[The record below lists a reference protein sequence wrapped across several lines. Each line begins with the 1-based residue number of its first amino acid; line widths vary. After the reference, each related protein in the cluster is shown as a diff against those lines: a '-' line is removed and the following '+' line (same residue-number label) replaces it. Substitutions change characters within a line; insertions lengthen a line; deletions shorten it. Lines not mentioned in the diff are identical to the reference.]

1 MSVPLDR
8 LYNHL
13 DGLCNHDA
21 LIYRFFPHGSKKLEH
36 LQPLYDFSQR
46 GWQYQIKTP
55 GMLCH
60 DQEPLMFDQYSE
72 HDMLNYFV
80 NHHPAILD
88 DTEAVNR
95 IKTLINAQ
103 HLRSVIST
111 RHGIYDTTL
120 LLHSEKHSE
129 NLARYE
135 QVGFVGVYWWAHAAI
150 AIDWYRYAQH
160 DLGLAVDFDNICQDF
175 LVYNRAW
182 SGTREYRL
190 KFTELI
196 VDANLQ
202 SICCMKFASQCDNQH
217 YTMFDFKNSKLAIS
231 RCDLETHFE
240 SCIVDATASADYHTP
255 DYAHTAIE
263 VVLETLFDDTRWHLT
278 EKSLRPI
285 ACGRPFILAATPGS
299 LAYLRSYGFE
309 TFGNL
314 IDESYDQ
321 IIDPVERLQCI
332 TAEMSRIS
340 KLPQKQKLQLWQS
353 LYEIADRNKQLFFS
367 DAWQQQIFDEF
378 VDNFNQSISIMEQ
391 HKTGQH
397 WLKFRDAWTACPEK
411 FKLAD
416 SVILESMLHQQE
428 IQQLLNCP

>member
-21 LIYRFFPHGSKKLEH
+21 LIYRFYPHGSKKLDD
-36 LQPLYDFSQR
+36 LLPLYDFTQR
-46 GWQYQIKTP
+46 GWQYQIGTP

-60 DQEPLMFDQYSE
+60 DQEPLMFDQYSD
-72 HDMLNYFV
+72 HDMLNCFAHYR
-80 NHHPAILD
+80 PAILD
-88 DTEAVNR
+88 DVDAVAR
-95 IKTLINAQ
+95 IKILINSQ
-103 HLRSVIST
+103 HLRSVT
-111 RHGIYDTTL
+111 VARHGIYDTTL
-120 LLHSEKHSE
+120 LLHSEKRSE
-129 NLARYE
+129 NLALYE
-135 QVGFVGVYWWAHAAI
+135 QAGFVGVYWWAHAAI
-150 AIDWYRYAQH
+150 AVDWYRYAKH
-160 DLGLAVDFDNICQDF
+160 DSGLAFNFDNIHQDF

-196 VDANLQ
+196 VNEDLQ
-202 SICCMKFASQCDNQH
+202 SACHMKFTSHCDDQH
-217 YTMFDFKNSKLAIS
+217 YSMFNFKNPKLAIS
-231 RCDLETHFE
+231 RWDLETYFDP
-240 SCIVDATASADYHTP
+240 CTVDASASADYQTL

-263 VVLETLFDDTRWHLT
+263 VVLETLFDDQRWHLT

-299 LAYLRSYGFE
+299 LEYLRSYGFE

-321 IIDPVERLQCI
+321 IVDPVKRLQCI

-353 LYEIADRNKQLFFS
+353 LYLIADRNKQLFFS
-367 DAWQQQIFDEF
+367 VAWQQQIFNEF
-378 VDNFNQSISIMEQ
+378 VENFNQSILTMEQ
-391 HKTGQH
+391 YKTGRD
-397 WLKFRDAWTACPEK
+397 WLKFQDAWQACPEQFK
-411 FKLAD
+411 FSD
-416 SVILESMLHQQE
+416 PFILTSMLHQQE
-428 IQQLLNCP
+428 IQQLLNRS